1 MNDVP
6 KKKVKK
12 ETQDEPKYIHVL
24 IDLLISQL
32 TKSHNFIRQVINECF
47 TSFIDQIDQT
57 GVDNIIQVLIRPNQ
71 EYIQDMMKNEEEGD
85 EEMEEE
91 EDDE

>member
-32 TKSHNFIRQVINECF
+32 TKSH
-47 TSFIDQIDQT
+47 SK
-57 GVDNIIQVLIRPNQ
+57 
-71 EYIQDMMKNEEEGD
+71 YYK
-85 EEMEEE
+85 
-91 EDDE
+91 